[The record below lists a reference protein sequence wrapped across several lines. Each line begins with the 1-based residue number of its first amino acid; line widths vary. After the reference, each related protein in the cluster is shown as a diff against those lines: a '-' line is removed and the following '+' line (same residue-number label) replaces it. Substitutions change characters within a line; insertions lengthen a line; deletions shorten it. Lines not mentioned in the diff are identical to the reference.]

1 MQNKTL
7 LEIKKDK
14 PHFECKWT
22 EAMLESNWN
31 GNVDTGGNF
40 KILLIE
46 KKVVFSII
54 GIDITLSNPLFERHR
69 IDVA

>member
-7 LEIKKDK
+7 FELKKEK
-14 PHFECKWT
+14 PHFECEWT
-22 EAMLESNWN
+22 EAMLESNGN
-31 GNVDTGGNF
+31 GNVDTGGTF

-54 GIDITLSNPLFERHR
+54 VIANYCKWSFTVN
-69 IDVA
+69 